1 MREVKAEGV
10 THTIL
15 LRRIPLFTDMAPD
28 ELMTLA
34 ARVDKESYRKGEI
47 IFERDEAASTLYMIS
62 TGQIKISIPSPVGH
76 EAVLAVLSDGEFFG
90 ELSLFDEKPHSA
102 TAQAIANTNL
112 LTLHRDE
119 FLAFVRRQPEVAIRI
134 FRVLSSRLR
143 QTNEVLQD
151 AAFLDI
157 PSRVAKRLLELAE
170 SRGVRT
176 PKGILINL
184 SLTQEEIA
192 GLVGATRES
201 VNKALRLYIDKG
213 LISREKQRITVLQ
226 PQELRKR
233 IYY

>member
-1 MREVKAEGV
+1 MND
-10 THTIL
+10 TIL
-15 LRRIPLFTDMAPD
+15 LRRIPLFTDLGPD
-28 ELMTLA
+28 DLIALA
-34 ARVDKESYRKGEI
+34 GRVDKESYRKGEI
-47 IFERDEAASTLYMIS
+47 IFEREEPASTLYIIT
-62 TGQIKISIPSPVGH
+62 TGQVKISIPSPAGH
-76 EAVLAVLSDGEFFG
+76 EAVLALLSDGEFFG

-102 TAQAIANTNL
+102 TAQAMNNTSL
-112 LTLHRDE
+112 LTLHRDD
-119 FLAFVRRQPEVAIRI
+119 FLAFVRRQPEVAIKI

-170 SRGVRT
+170 SHGVRT
-176 PKGILINL
+176 PRGILIDL

-192 GLVGATRES
+192 GMVGATRES

-213 LISREKQRITVLQ
+213 LISREKQRITVFQ